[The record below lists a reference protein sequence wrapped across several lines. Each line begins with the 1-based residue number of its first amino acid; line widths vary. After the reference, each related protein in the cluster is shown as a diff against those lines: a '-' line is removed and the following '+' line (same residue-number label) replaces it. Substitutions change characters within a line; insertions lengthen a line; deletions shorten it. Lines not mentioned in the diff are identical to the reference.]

1 MSWSRASAR
10 RSCTPPRAATA
21 WSRCMTD
28 SSGEATT
35 PLPSKSVLDEVIE
48 QRRYFHRYPEVSFS
62 EKETSSY
69 LINRLHEMGL
79 DIKPCPTETG
89 AVAVLETGR
98 PGKTVMLRA
107 DIDALPIQEE
117 SGVDFPSRI
126 GGRMHACGHDAHMA
140 IMIGV
145 ARTLIDR
152 IWDVGGRYLFVFQ
165 PAEEIVEGAKAMIA
179 RGLLEDHRP
188 DSVIGLHIASFIESG
203 TVITKPGLLWAGSDA
218 FDVKFAGPGGHGGM
232 MGRRG
237 NVLAAQAF
245 FVERLHMVVEGLEQ
259 EGVQCHTTVGNI
271 SSDGAWNIVPRGV
284 LVQGSLRTF
293 NAELREQALDR
304 LRDLLREAQSEFE
317 VQSNLELVHGTVP
330 LMNAPNVTRTVMEVG
345 QELIGDRASVLGRPL
360 TVSDDFAEFLTRI
373 PGCYFM
379 LGARP
384 EGDTPPA
391 HHSPG
396 FRIDEAALPVGVK
409 VLAGAASRLAAE

>member
-1 MSWSRASAR
+1 MSDPESH
-10 RSCTPPRAATA
+10 
-21 WSRCMTD
+21 
-28 SSGEATT
+28 ATT
-35 PLPSKSVLDEVIE
+35 PLPSKSVLDDVVDL
-48 QRRYFHRYPEVSFS
+48 RRHFHKHPEISFS
-62 EKETSSY
+62 EHETSLY
-69 LINRLHEMGL
+69 LKERLRELGL
-79 DIKPCPTETG
+79 DLETCPTETG
-89 AVAVLETGR
+89 AVALLDTGR

-107 DIDALPIQEE
+107 DIDALPIHEE
-117 SGVDFPSRI
+117 SGVDFQSSVD
-126 GGRMHACGHDAHMA
+126 GRMHACGHDAHMA

-152 IWDVGGRYLFVFQ
+152 IWDVNGKYLFVFQ
-165 PAEEIVEGAKAMIA
+165 PAEEIVEGAKLMIA
-179 RGLLEDHRP
+179 RGLLNDHRP
-188 DSVIGLHIASFIESG
+188 DVVIGLHIVSFMPSG
-203 TVITKPGLLWAGSDA
+203 TVITRPGLLWAGSDA
-218 FDVKFAGPGGHGGM
+218 FDVKFSGPGGHGGM

-245 FVERLHMVVEGLEQ
+245 FVERLHTVVEGLEH

-271 SSDGAWNIVPRGV
+271 ASDGAWNIVPRGV

-293 NAELREQALDR
+293 NDTLREQALDR
-304 LRDLLREAQSEFE
+304 LHDLLRETESEFE
-317 VQSNLELVHGTVP
+317 VESNVDLVHGTVP
-330 LMNAPNVTRTVMEVG
+330 LMNEPNVTRKVLEVG
-345 QELIGDRASVLGRPL
+345 EELIGERASVLGRPL

-391 HHSPG
+391 HHSPA
-396 FRIDEAALPVGVK
+396 FRIDEGALPVGVK

>member
-1 MSWSRASAR
+1 MS
-10 RSCTPPRAATA
+10 
-21 WSRCMTD
+21 
-28 SSGEATT
+28 EEHATT
-35 PLPSKSVLDEVIE
+35 PLPSKSVQDDVVDL
-48 QRRYFHRYPEVSFS
+48 RRYFHQHPEVSFS
-62 EKETSSY
+62 EQETSRY
-69 LINRLHEMGL
+69 LRDRLHELGL
-79 DIKPCPTETG
+79 DLETCPTETG
-89 AVAVLETGR
+89 AVALLDTGR

-107 DIDALPIQEE
+107 DIDALPIHEE
-117 SGVDFPSRI
+117 SGVDFASRI
-126 GGRMHACGHDAHMA
+126 DGRMHACGHDAHMA

-152 IWDVGGRYLFVFQ
+152 IWDVNGKYLFVFQ

-179 RGLLEDHRP
+179 RGLLDQHRP
-188 DSVIGLHIASFIESG
+188 DTVIGLHVVSFMESG
-203 TVITKPGLLWAGSDA
+203 TVVTRPGLLWAGSDA
-218 FDVKFAGPGGHGGM
+218 FDVRFSGPGGHGGM

-245 FVERLHMVVEGLEQ
+245 FVERLHTVVEGLEH

-271 SSDGAWNIVPRGV
+271 SSDGAWNVVPRGV

-293 NAELREQALDR
+293 NDSLREQALDR
-304 LRDLLREAQSEFE
+304 LHDLLRETQSEFE
-317 VQSNLELVHGTVP
+317 VKTDVELVHGTVP
-330 LMNAPNVTRTVMEVG
+330 LMNEPNVTQKVMEVG
-345 QELIGDRASVLGRPL
+345 GELIGERASLLGRPL

-384 EGDTPPA
+384 PGDTPPA

-409 VLAGAASRLAAE
+409 VLAGAASRLASG

>member
-1 MSWSRASAR
+1 MSSSPAWAPPSS
-10 RSCTPPRAATA
+10 TPQLGATA
-21 WSRCMTD
+21 WSRSMTD
-28 SSGEATT
+28 EEART
-35 PLPSKSVLDEVIE
+35 PLPSKSVLDDVVDL
-48 QRRYFHRYPEVSFS
+48 RRYFHKHPEVSFS
-62 EKETSSY
+62 EHETSRY
-69 LINRLHEMGL
+69 LKERLREMGL
-79 DIKPCPTETG
+79 DLESCPTETG
-89 AVAVLETGR
+89 AVALLDTGR

-117 SGVDFPSRI
+117 PNVDFPSRI
-126 GGRMHACGHDAHMA
+126 DGRMHACGHDAHMA

-152 IWDVGGRYLFVFQ
+152 IWDVGGKYLFVFQ

-179 RGLLEDHRP
+179 RGLLDDHHP

-203 TVITKPGLLWAGSDA
+203 TVISKPGLLWAGSDA

-245 FVERLHMVVEGLEQ
+245 FVERLHTVVEGLEQ

-304 LRDLLREAQSEFE
+304 LHDLLNETQSEFE
-317 VQSNLELVHGTVP
+317 VTSSLDLVHGTVP
-330 LMNAPNVTRTVMEVG
+330 LMNEPNVTRTVLDVG
-345 QELIGDRASVLGRPL
+345 HELIGDRASLLGRPL

-384 EGDTPPA
+384 EGDHPPA

-396 FRIDEAALPVGVK
+396 FRIDEAALPIGVK
-409 VLAGAASRLAAE
+409 VLAGAAARLAAP

>member
-1 MSWSRASAR
+1 MWTAK
-10 RSCTPPRAATA
+10 RAAERLA
-21 WSRCMTD
+21 VSSRGPHD
-28 SSGEATT
+28 DHATS
-35 PLPSKSVLDEVIE
+35 PLPSKSVLDEVVDL
-48 QRRYFHRYPEVSFS
+48 RRYFHKHPEVSFR
-62 EKETSSY
+62 EHDTSGY
-69 LINRLHEMGL
+69 LTNRLRELGL
-79 DIKPCPTETG
+79 DLMDCPTETG
-89 AVAVLETGR
+89 AVALLDTGR

-107 DIDALPIQEE
+107 DIDALPIHEE
-117 SGVDFPSRI
+117 SGVDFHSRI
-126 GGRMHACGHDAHMA
+126 DGRMHACGHDAHMA

-152 IWDVGGRYLFVFQ
+152 ILEVGGKYVFVFQ

-179 RGLLEDHRP
+179 KGLLDQHRP
-188 DSVIGLHIASFIESG
+188 DSVIGLHIVSFLESG
-203 TVITKPGLLWAGSDA
+203 TVISRPGLLWAGSDA
-218 FDVKFAGPGGHGGM
+218 FDVSFSGPGGHGGM

-245 FVERLHMVVEGLEQ
+245 FVERLHTVVEGLELD
-259 EGVQCHTTVGNI
+259 GVQCHTTVGNI

-293 NAELREQALDR
+293 NDSLREQALDR
-304 LRDLLREAQSEFE
+304 LRDLLRETQSEFE
-317 VQSNLELVHGTVP
+317 IKTQLDLVHGTVP
-330 LMNAPNVTRTVMEVG
+330 LMNEPNVTRTVMEVG
-345 QELIGDRASVLGRPL
+345 QELIGERASVLGRPL

-396 FRIDEAALPVGVK
+396 FRIDEAAMPVGVK
-409 VLAGAASRLAAE
+409 VLAGAASRLAAG

>member
-1 MSWSRASAR
+1 MSDER
-10 RSCTPPRAATA
+10 P
-21 WSRCMTD
+21 
-28 SSGEATT
+28 T
-35 PLPSKSVLDEVIE
+35 PLPSKSILDDVVDL
-48 QRRYFHRYPEVSFS
+48 RRYFHKHPEVSFS
-62 EKETSSY
+62 EHETTRY
-69 LINRLHEMGL
+69 LTDRLHELGL
-79 DIKPCPTETG
+79 DIAPSPTETG
-89 AVAVLETGR
+89 VVATLDTGR
-98 PGKTVMLRA
+98 RGKTVMLRA

-117 SGVDFPSRI
+117 SGVDFDSRI
-126 GGRMHACGHDAHMA
+126 EGRMHACGHDAHMA

-145 ARTLIDR
+145 ARTLIER
-152 IWDVGGRYLFVFQ
+152 IWDVNGKYVFVFQ
-165 PAEEIVEGAKAMIA
+165 PAEEIVEGAKAMIG
-179 RGLLEDHRP
+179 RGLLDDHHP
-188 DSVIGLHIASFIESG
+188 DSVIGLHIVSFMDSG
-203 TVITKPGLLWAGSDA
+203 TVISRPGLLWAGSDA
-218 FDVKFAGPGGHGGM
+218 FDISFSGPGGHGGM

-245 FVERLHMVVEGLEQ
+245 FVERLHTVVEGLVH

-293 NAELREQALDR
+293 NETLREQALDR
-304 LRDLLREAQSEFE
+304 LNDLLRETQSEFE
-317 VQSNLELVHGTVP
+317 IKTKLDLVHGTVP
-330 LMNAPNVTRTVMEVG
+330 LMNEPNVTRTVLEVG
-345 QELIGDRASVLGRPL
+345 HELIGDKASVLGRPL

-384 EGDTPPA
+384 EGDHTPA

-409 VLAGAASRLAAE
+409 VLAGAASRLATEST

>member
-1 MSWSRASAR
+1 MS
-10 RSCTPPRAATA
+10 
-21 WSRCMTD
+21 D
-28 SSGEATT
+28 DHATT
-35 PLPSKSVLDEVIE
+35 PLPSKSVLDDVVDL
-48 QRRYFHRYPEVSFS
+48 RRHFHKHPEVSFG
-62 EKETSSY
+62 EQETSRY
-69 LINRLHEMGL
+69 LKDRLRELGL
-79 DIKPCPTETG
+79 DLLQCPTETG
-89 AVAVLETGR
+89 AVALLDTGR

-107 DIDALPIQEE
+107 DIDALPIHEE
-117 SGVDFPSRI
+117 SGVDFHSRI
-126 GGRMHACGHDAHMA
+126 DGRMHACGHDAHMA

-152 IWDVGGRYLFVFQ
+152 IWDVNGKSLFVFQ
-165 PAEEIVEGAKAMIA
+165 PAEEIAEGAKAMIA
-179 RGLLEDHRP
+179 RGLLDDHRP
-188 DSVIGLHIASFIESG
+188 DSVIGLHIASFMPSG
-203 TVITKPGLLWAGSDA
+203 TVITRPGLLWAGSDA
-218 FDVKFAGPGGHGGM
+218 FDVKFSGPGGHGGM

-245 FVERLHMVVEGLEQ
+245 FVERLHTVVEGLEH

-271 SSDGAWNIVPRGV
+271 ASDGAWNIVPRGV

-293 NAELREQALDR
+293 NDTLREQALDR
-304 LRDLLREAQSEFE
+304 LHDLLRETESEFE
-317 VQSNLELVHGTVP
+317 VKSNVDLVHGTVP
-330 LMNAPNVTRTVMEVG
+330 LMNEPNVTRKVLEVG
-345 QELIGDRASVLGRPL
+345 EELIGERASVLGRPL

-396 FRIDEAALPVGVK
+396 FRIDEGALPVGVK